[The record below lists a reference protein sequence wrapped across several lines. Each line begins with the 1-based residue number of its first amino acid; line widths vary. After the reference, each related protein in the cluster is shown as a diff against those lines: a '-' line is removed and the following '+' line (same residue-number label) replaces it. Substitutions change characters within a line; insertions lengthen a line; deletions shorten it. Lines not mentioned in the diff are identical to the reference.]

1 MVEGVATMTVE
12 SAPGASGAWQ
22 AIRKTA
28 GAELCV
34 EGRLRG
40 AHGRDLR
47 LERWWVRAA
56 GEELLRFSA
65 YDGDGR
71 RSASP
76 LYLSEAELIGML
88 DAGWGAGAFTD
99 FFKRQ
104 LFQLVARR
112 FEEE

>member
-12 SAPGASGAWQ
+12 NSPGASGAGQ

-40 AHGRDLR
+40 DRDLR

-76 LYLSEAELIGML
+76 LYLSEVELIGML

-104 LFQLVARR
+104 CFELVARR
-112 FEEE
+112 FDEG